1 MQGKTIADRAGAT
14 LWGRLVVWW
23 TGQAPSVPSGL
34 DVHVDG
40 LALVDVDLE
49 VLDGAG
55 LPSVLD
61 AGHHC
66 PTSWGLSWTALTVA
80 RHRGRAPQALAPG
93 DDLGRPP
100 QQVG

>member
-34 DVHVDG
+34 DVHVDVQD
-40 LALVDVDLE
+40 LSTSLE
-49 VLDGAG
+49 VLDAG

-61 AGHHC
+61 AGH